1 MRVRCS
7 SVIPDQDNE
16 PAKRRQPAIY
26 NYAKVSVL
34 LRNRMSH
41 SIKDQEWRDEIAGGR
56 LKKGGFPIAKNL
68 ARKVL
73 CVAAMSS
80 LENIYK
86 IMAESAASA
95 GALHETA
102 QKFDSARHIS
112 PVVAHELNNIV
123 AVIQGYADRL
133 LAKHGENP
141 ALEPQL
147 KLISEAARRAATI
160 IHDATP
166 PGPCPVVRP
175 NPSLP
180 QQPTA

>member
-1 MRVRCS
+1 
-7 SVIPDQDNE
+7 
-16 PAKRRQPAIY
+16 
-26 NYAKVSVL
+26 
-34 LRNRMSH
+34 
-41 SIKDQEWRDEIAGGR
+41 
-56 LKKGGFPIAKNL
+56 
-68 ARKVL
+68 
-73 CVAAMSS
+73 MSS

-86 IMAESAASA
+86 KMAESAAGT
-95 GALHETA
+95 GAPHETA

-166 PGPCPVVRP
+166 PGPCPVVHP